1 MLESRWLSA
10 LISLCGAA
18 RTAPTRASD
27 AGRRWRG
34 EETPSPPSDGGEGRG
49 EEGRCV
55 RLPLSSVLSPLLRRG
70 ERKKKRDRDNFNLR
84 MLQELLCMLARI
96 MQKRTTPIDTNSV
109 SENP

>member
-34 EETPSPPSDGGEGRG
+34 EETPSPASNGGEGRG

-55 RLPLSSVLSPLLRRG
+55 KMPLSSVLSPLLRRG
-70 ERKKKRDRDNFNLR
+70 ERKQKWAKTHCYREQLTVCGNAQVSMKTRKSWR
-84 MLQELLCMLARI
+84 EKLADS
-96 MQKRTTPIDTNSV
+96 K
-109 SENP
+109 